1 MRPIL
6 WLNVARN
13 SNNEGDVITSESF
26 ERTALA
32 AYREDVVSV
41 PTHLPMGVK
50 HVPTIVRSGVVVLA
64 GSNILSSHME
74 RQRLW
79 RVPAL
84 VRRALRKRVV
94 LCGVG
99 WWSYEHDPCRY
110 TRRWLRQV
118 LHPTFPHSVR
128 DQYTAG
134 KLAALGFNVSF
145 TSCTSTW
152 GLPADLIQNY
162 RATEAVVTVT
172 DYGKSAAQDRAWIE
186 SLSRHYER
194 LVLVPMGPGDEAY
207 FRGELDMRHLR
218 IGKVGLAGLR
228 EELPGRHYVGT
239 RLHAGIFALQYGV
252 PSLIL
257 AIDNRSIE
265 LCGDINLPHVSRSVA
280 AAGGTPPVLD
290 HFPRSIALPKGAIQ
304 NWLNQW
310 HIHVAAHS
318 RSR

>member
-1 MRPIL
+1 
-6 WLNVARN
+6 
-13 SNNEGDVITSESF
+13 
-26 ERTALA
+26 
-32 AYREDVVSV
+32 
-41 PTHLPMGVK
+41 
-50 HVPTIVRSGVVVLA
+50 
-64 GSNILSSHME
+64 
-74 RQRLW
+74 
-79 RVPAL
+79 
-84 VRRALRKRVV
+84 
-94 LCGVG
+94 
-99 WWSYEHDPCRY
+99 
-110 TRRWLRQV
+110 
-118 LHPTFPHSVR
+118 VR

>member
-152 GLPADLIQNY
+152 GLPADLFDMY
-162 RATEAVVTVT
+162 RSSV
-172 DYGKSAAQDRAWIE
+172 
-186 SLSRHYER
+186 
-194 LVLVPMGPGDEAY
+194 Y
-207 FRGELDMRHLR
+207 FF
-218 IGKVGLAGLR
+218 K
-228 EELPGRHYVGT
+228 
-239 RLHAGIFALQYGV
+239 F
-252 PSLIL
+252 S
-257 AIDNRSIE
+257 
-265 LCGDINLPHVSRSVA
+265 
-280 AAGGTPPVLD
+280 
-290 HFPRSIALPKGAIQ
+290 
-304 NWLNQW
+304 
-310 HIHVAAHS
+310 
-318 RSR
+318 